1 MWEKEYEGAWSKGN
15 EGTMGCGCT
24 ELGCQ
29 GVGCEGVRMQFKQ

>member
-15 EGTMGCGCT
+15 EGIWDVGCT
-24 ELGCQ
+24 GLGYQ